1 MVETLNEPLNI
12 VDYHEHA
19 LTSGGDSVG
28 KDAAAICLLAIDNG
42 SDRCYGVGLS
52 QNTITA
58 SLQAIISA
66 VNRRWKQQ

>member
-1 MVETLNEPLNI
+1 
-12 VDYHEHA
+12 
-19 LTSGGDSVG
+19 VG